1 MEILKNSNSYLI
13 NDYSKSSIVIG
24 NFQEYYLI
32 KDNFVYKT
40 IIGKNKDEIYIKSK
54 NYIIKFNQ
62 KELSKLIGMIFNSLE
77 DAFDFIIE
85 IFEKNQVLIKD
96 IIINKEM
103 TLIITIE
110 EGKKTIMKLLFNTQ
124 KDENKFNIIN
134 EINKMK
140 NEIKDIKK
148 ENLLLKNEIDNL
160 KKYNQN
166 KKNNNFKMLSYLTS
180 DSYGYSNLDNSFTI
194 FKSISDILYLVY
206 ATYEKSIICYNL
218 INQKKTIEIKNCH
231 KRYITNFRHY
241 LDKINKR
248 DLIISISNFDNN
260 LKIWDAYNWGCILN
274 LLNANNNGLLH
285 SAYILNEIN
294 GLYAVTSNRNKTG
307 PSEHIKVFVLNG
319 QKIKEINNSDEN
331 TFFIDIFYD
340 NNLLINYIIVG
351 NVGYI
356 KSYDYNNNELYHKY
370 LDRDMNNSNK
380 LYCHSV

>member
-1 MEILKNSNSYLI
+1 MEIIKYSNTYLI
-13 NDYSKSSIVIG
+13 NDYSNIVIG

-218 INQKKTIEIKNCH
+218 INQKKTTEIKNCH
-231 KRYITNFRHY
+231 NRYITNFRHY

-274 LLNANNNGLLH
+274 LLNANNN
-285 SAYILNEIN
+285 
-294 GLYAVTSNRNKTG
+294 
-307 PSEHIKVFVLNG
+307 VFGLNG